1 MRLIK
6 LPTCETDTSASRNN
20 TIIDGLIV
28 HTTDTGGLKRVTT
41 IRNEDDKKYVGSL
54 VKRALDLPGV
64 TKEQCDMLMFEYV
77 QIGSEISDALRL
89 CIQAAGLP
97 RRASWHYCVAS
108 KKTKFPLNRSDT
120 YPGVIDTDVIE
131 FVPPELQA
139 HHIGELGKPTNRR
152 SIGIENMYPC
162 ALSKGKYT
170 ENEAIAYYEN
180 IGWSKPSLKRGPDG
194 AKYWYTP
201 ISDVSLLA
209 LEDLCVDLVTKFPS
223 IYWIGSHFQFCAE
236 RIDPDPPIDLVLLR
250 KNVTARTG
258 RTFVDKPKG
267 APKVTPK

>member
-6 LPTCETDTSASRNN
+6 LPTCETDTSAPRNN
-20 TIIDGLIV
+20 TVIDGIIV
-28 HTTDTGGLKRVTT
+28 HTTDTGPLKRVTT
-41 IRNEDDKKYVGSL
+41 IRNDDDKKYVGSL
-54 VKRALDLPGV
+54 VKRALDLPGI
-64 TKEQCDMLMFEYV
+64 TKAQYNFLMSEYV
-77 QIGSEISDALRL
+77 QVGVEISDALRL

-108 KKTKFPLNRSDT
+108 QKCIGREVFMSRHDALN
-120 YPGVIDTDVIE
+120 IDIVE

-162 ALSKGKYT
+162 ALSKGKYN

-180 IGWSKPSLKRGPDG
+180 IGWPKPELKRGPDG

-201 ISDVSLLA
+201 VNEDSLLA
-209 LEDLCVDLVTKFPS
+209 LEDLCVNLVNRFPT
-223 IYWIGSHFQFCAE
+223 IYWIGSHFQFCTE
-236 RIDPDPPIDLVLLR
+236 RIDPDPPIDLALLR

-258 RTFVDKPKG
+258 RELIDKPRG
-267 APKVTPK
+267 APKVIK